1 MSAHQASLLIKTAA
15 SAFGLARLLTA
26 AALLFLMM
34 MKEVNSSA
42 QHLVPLG
49 EVFNAGSGSGED
61 GQCTDPEF
69 VPECADYYAG
79 SNDVELRKFEQQ
91 QSSNPSRLRVGRKI
105 DQDLDSY

>member
-1 MSAHQASLLIKTAA
+1 MNVLQVLHLTKTVV

-26 AALLFLMM
+26 VALLFLCINGVPR
-34 MKEVNSSA
+34 E
-42 QHLVPLG
+42 QGCPLG
-49 EVFNAGSGSGED
+49 EVFDAGSGSGED

-79 SNDVELRKFEQQ
+79 SNDVELRKFEQR
-91 QSSNPSRLRVGRKI
+91 QSSNPSRLRSGRKI